1 MNEKI
6 QSVDVEAI
14 MAEIRK
20 NIEDRGETEKV
31 LSFDETAVSE
41 PCENGIT
48 GSVDYDEKALRRYL
62 IMANEDHNIPYY
74 QMIPRGGIKSFI
86 KRSIRKVIAFIV
98 LPLRDAQNRYNS
110 NVIQALWQ
118 LEAYTLRPA
127 DKLAKQEEDIEK
139 LTERLQMLEKQYE
152 ELLAKVDGR

>member
-1 MNEKI
+1 M
-6 QSVDVEAI
+6 
-14 MAEIRK
+14 
-20 NIEDRGETEKV
+20 
-31 LSFDETAVSE
+31 
-41 PCENGIT
+41 
-48 GSVDYDEKALRRYL
+48 
-62 IMANEDHNIPYY
+62 
-74 QMIPRGGIKSFI
+74 
-86 KRSIRKVIAFIV
+86 
-98 LPLRDAQNRYNS
+98 PLRDAQNRYNS